1 MSVIAEFS
9 LPVDD
14 FVLGSVLQLEGI
26 KRIEF
31 DCNIPAQTDSMP
43 YFWVW
48 GNQFDQFEAAVDQ
61 EPAIDSVTAVDELD
75 GTRLYRATWQSRVSY
90 LLDATRRSNGV
101 VRGVTGDTRWELELL
116 FEQRTDLATFTDYYA
131 DTGMEL
137 ELERLYSL
145 NGTLAD
151 HDDLT
156 PAQRETLI
164 TAEREGFYDE
174 PRSITMEELADEL
187 DVSPAAVSGRLRRGT
202 SKLIRE
208 ALL

>member
-1 MSVIAEFS
+1 MIAEFS

-14 FVLGSVLQLEGI
+14 FVLGNALQLDEI

-31 DCNIPAQTDSMP
+31 DCKIPARTDSMP

-48 GNQFDQFEAAVDQ
+48 GSQFDQFETVVDQ
-61 EPAIDSVTAVDELD
+61 EQAIDSVVAIDELD
-75 GTRLYRATWQSRVSY
+75 GTRLYRATWRARVSY
-90 LLDATRRSNGV
+90 LLEATKRSNGV
-101 VRGVTGDTRWELELL
+101 IRGVAGDTRWEFELL
-116 FEQRTDLATFTDYYA
+116 FEQREDLVTFTDYYA

-145 NGTLAD
+145 SGTLAD

-164 TAEREGFYDE
+164 TAEQKGFYDE

-187 DVSPAAVSGRLRRGT
+187 GVSLAAVSGRLRRGT
-202 SKLIRE
+202 SKLIRKT
-208 ALL
+208 LL